1 MDCNK
6 DEAVKAKALAEKKMR
21 EKDFAGAKRMINKAQ
36 NLSKDVDSNISQML
50 TVCDIHCASATKV
63 NGEID
68 WYGILQ
74 VPVTADDTLIKKQYR
89 KLALLLH
96 PDKNNFAGAE
106 AAFKLVGEAN
116 MTLTD
121 RSKRSVYD
129 MKRNASVRIG
139 SARVPYQQSR
149 RTAPVRPTTTPV
161 NLHNVHQSQQHKPSN
176 PSDSQTFWTIC
187 PTCGM
192 RYQYYLSILKKALR
206 CQNCLKPFVAL
217 DLNEQ
222 AVPSGANQRSAGVWK
237 SSGAPQNFP
246 GSQANVG
253 QQAQN
258 SANPVHANFGSHNAH
273 VETKRGADGNE
284 AGGLKNKRKFAK
296 ATGNSSKAS
305 SVAGSKKRRKA
316 MFESSESS
324 ASDTS
329 TDSEE
334 EIIEDGP
341 AASNVGPDQHPRRSS
356 RQKQEVKY
364 NEDSDGDDTDCH
376 GNGDD
381 GFVSSPSLK
390 RLRKGGLFHGGE
402 NNETKLNADT
412 TGPGH
417 DGPTNGVNNYNNT
430 EGIER
435 GSACAEQIKRETMS
449 GGVNSA
455 EKEKLSHSVSNNG
468 LESNSDD
475 APNEVICADSEF
487 FDFNQLRHVNQFK
500 ANQIWACYDSQS
512 CMPRYYA
519 RITKVKHVPKFM
531 LNFIWLEF
539 DPKNKAEA
547 VWSSGDLPV
556 SCGRFKHGVSDT
568 AKESSMFSH
577 AIFYEKN
584 KTRNSYEIYPRKGEV
599 WALFKGWD
607 IDWSADADKHKNYE
621 YEVVQVLSDL
631 TSSTS
636 IIVMPLVKIKGFVSL
651 FIQSKE
657 ASPYVIPQDDT
668 LRFSH
673 CVPRHTMIGTEKEG
687 IPEGAIELDPA
698 ALPLNFGV
706 AFASVVPE
714 SCCSVK
720 VQGSGAEHIGSS
732 SGNNCHKGSVDVGE
746 SQHAT
751 CANTG
756 FATRTTKAEINEH
769 NARSAVEGTDD
780 DEEPDDFAQAEVLYP
795 ESEFF
800 EFSEIRSIHK
810 FQPGQ
815 IWALYSDVDKFPN
828 YYACIKTVDVKNN
841 ELQVRWLD
849 ACPQSEEERRLV
861 REDLTVAC
869 GTFKISSFHG
879 IQTYNGTEYL
889 SHPVQA
895 KPGRRNEYEIVPCQ
909 GDIWAVFKN
918 WRTGWT
924 AKDYKKCDYELVEIF
939 GHTDSS
945 IQVQLLRKVDGYR
958 AVFMPDRREGAVK
971 TIRKDEY
978 PKFSHQIP
986 CFHLTNERG
995 GKLRG
1000 FLELDPLSVPEMFL
1014 FTESI

>member
-121 RSKRSVYD
+121 RSKRS
-129 MKRNASVRIG
+129 
-139 SARVPYQQSR
+139 
-149 RTAPVRPTTTPV
+149 
-161 NLHNVHQSQQHKPSN
+161 
-176 PSDSQTFWTIC
+176 
-187 PTCGM
+187 
-192 RYQYYLSILKKALR
+192 KALR

-237 SSGAPQNFP
+237 NSGAPQNFP

-253 QQAQN
+253 QHAQN

-430 EGIER
+430 EDIER

-449 GGVNSA
+449 GGGNSA
-455 EKEKLSHSVSNNG
+455 EKEKLPHSVSNNG
-468 LESNSDD
+468 LDSNSDD

-577 AIFYEKN
+577 AICYEKN

-607 IDWSADADKHKNYE
+607 IGWSADADKHKNYE

-732 SGNNCHKGSVDVGE
+732 SGNNCHKGSADVGE

-769 NARSAVEGTDD
+769 NAQSAVE
-780 DEEPDDFAQAEVLYP
+780 
-795 ESEFF
+795 
-800 EFSEIRSIHK
+800 EIRSIHK

-895 KPGRRNEYEIVPCQ
+895 RPGRRNEYEIVPCQ